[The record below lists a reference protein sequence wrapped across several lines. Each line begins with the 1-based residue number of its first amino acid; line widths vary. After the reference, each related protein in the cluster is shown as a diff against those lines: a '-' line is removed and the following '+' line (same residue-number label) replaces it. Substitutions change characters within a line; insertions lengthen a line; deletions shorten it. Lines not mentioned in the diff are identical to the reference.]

1 MSTLLIFLNLHQM
14 AHLISLL
21 SLNTYNYRNKIQK
34 QIKNKSRS
42 KKPQTVRIMFQK
54 KDRVFIILLLLKIE
68 REMKKYNKK
77 IK

>member
-68 REMKKYNKK
+68 REMKNYNKK